1 MKSISAE
8 HRQYLIRLAVILVVS
23 LIAMVIVIEGAYY
36 IQREDTDRAPKTIQI
51 IVPPGT
57 AQKIADG
64 AVVDLLPE
72 NSVFVIGDVL
82 EVVNQDSVDHQLGP
96 IWVPAGSVGR
106 VILEEVNKFSYSC
119 SFAPSRYLGL
129 EVKKPT
135 TLKTRLT
142 GLFISVPTTAA
153 FLFIYSLAVFPV
165 KPKASGKV
173 EARNDG

>member
-1 MKSISAE
+1 MKAE
-8 HRQYLIRLAVILVVS
+8 YRHYLIRLAVILLIS
-23 LIAMVIVIEGAYY
+23 LIAMLIVIEGAYL
-36 IQREDTDRAPKTIQI
+36 IQRDETDRAPKTVQI

-57 AQKIADG
+57 AQRVEAG
-64 AVVDLLPE
+64 EVVDLLPE

-106 VILEEVNKFSYSC
+106 VVLEEANKFSYSC
-119 SFAPSRYLGL
+119 SFTPTRYLGL
-129 EVKKPT
+129 DVRKPT

-153 FLFIYSLAVFPV
+153 FLFIYSLALYPV
-165 KPKASGKV
+165 KPKSNKGEGAK
-173 EARNDG
+173 